1 MGGAAAGGGVQRLV
15 EVRVDVPN
23 PGLRIRPG
31 IKGMIDLPLR
41 AAAASLSATIIRTG
55 IRSSAPP

>member
-1 MGGAAAGGGVQRLV
+1 
-15 EVRVDVPN
+15 VRVDVPN

-41 AAAASLSATIIRTG
+41 QAGAN
-55 IRSSAPP
+55 